1 MENNKE
7 TPTLDSPTLK
17 KNTTLS
23 IKSSEASIENS
34 RKNIFE
40 PRDIKDLYSSYKR
53 DLSLSNFTVKRAI
66 KNVGQ
71 WIMNVENNRNLQIRS
86 DFDEEKEYKL
96 EKQKEIQ
103 NHIEELSNHYQNEN
117 KITYFNNKIKQHKE
131 LFKNYSEIKDKI
143 DEKLKMLKNIVPEL
157 EKKIFDYKI
166 QLRKMNKEN
175 LKLMG
180 QVNKLE
186 NELSD
191 KLEEDLDNFQLNFDN
206 SKFNESK
213 DIRNNMSQAS
223 NGDNSSFL
231 NNSINIPEILDK
243 NENLKKKNDKVCE
256 LKQYLKEKKKEN
268 DYLIKN
274 INLLYNNFFKCKKIY
289 REGMHE
295 IAKELLRINE
305 IELDKVIN
313 NSNTNFNSLY
323 FDIFKTNYN
332 NGQLNNDFLRN
343 SIINNNINEKYQF
356 PIKEKAQPND
366 LLYKVVKNIIDENNT
381 TNKINN
387 IIKNKF
393 SWKEFK
399 EFSAYQIYTL
409 LNINKETLN
418 KLDNYL
424 FNSN

>member
-180 QVNKLE
+180 QVNKFE

-231 NNSINIPEILDK
+231 NNSINVPEILDK

-393 SWKEFK
+393 SWNEFK
-399 EFSAYQIYTL
+399 KFSAYQIYTL

>member
-7 TPTLDSPTLK
+7 TPTIDSPTLK

-23 IKSSEASIENS
+23 IKSSEASIENNS
-34 RKNIFE
+34 KNIFE

-180 QVNKLE
+180 QVNKFE

-393 SWKEFK
+393 SWNEFK

>member
-131 LFKNYSEIKDKI
+131 LFKNYSEIKNKI

-180 QVNKLE
+180 QINKFE

-393 SWKEFK
+393 SWNEFK

>member
-53 DLSLSNFTVKRAI
+53 DLSLSNFTLKRAI

-180 QVNKLE
+180 QINKFE

-424 FNSN
+424 FKSN